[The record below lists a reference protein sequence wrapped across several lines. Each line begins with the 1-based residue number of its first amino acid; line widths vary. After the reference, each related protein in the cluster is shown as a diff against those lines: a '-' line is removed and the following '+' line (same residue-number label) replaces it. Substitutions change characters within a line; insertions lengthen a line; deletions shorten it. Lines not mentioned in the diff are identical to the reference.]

1 MLEMNLDKLNQTN
14 HPWNVIEEH
23 EFKKLML
30 EIFNKI
36 YNALKCTAGPYGSG
50 TIIERLG
57 QYHMT
62 KDGYTA
68 LSHIHFNEPSANAV
82 MDLIRTM
89 SHQMVMKVG
98 DGSTTTIMA
107 AKNFMDIINETD
119 LSKELRPKD
128 FIDKTQKFIDEL
140 MKTMEELSIKVTDE
154 NYLDVV
160 RKVAYIATNG
170 DQEYTNHIVNI
181 YKECGKDVHIAK
193 EFSETSESSIQIKDN
208 VYHIRGSFLD
218 KTYVNTDNN
227 TCVIENPI
235 ILLFDFT
242 LEDKHWQMLQFF
254 MQFLNTMNDERRVVI
269 IAPYYDN
276 FIGDRIR
283 ADVIKFREYYRE
295 HGQAGAIPYPMVFA
309 KAPFIRP
316 VDHYIYDDLTPY
328 LGSTIIN
335 MVTGQEF
342 MNSVGEY
349 MSLLQQQKSEEMRVE
364 KARQEAISKG
374 IDPNEIKMLELEKDP
389 IDVYKKA
396 MEQFTA
402 FIGSCDK
409 IVLGLK
415 EIEFNGFSNVDEA
428 MLEVHQR
435 DAADMLNKEY
445 AQVENSRYVHKEYMY
460 ALERM
465 QHLACKSATIKTGGK
480 TELEKSMIDDS
491 VDDAIKACSSAVK
504 YGYYYGNNLAIFTAL
519 DMMKE
524 ECETDWFK
532 STIRQAL
539 WDTFIRV
546 ILTIH
551 KNKNPEAKAV
561 EVDNIIKYC
570 VENGTCWD
578 LINEEYNHEIINS
591 IKTDIEI
598 IKGSISMVGTLMSAN
613 QYIASQVKLVEAK
626 KANMG

>member
-1 MLEMNLDKLNQTN
+1 MVDIDMRDFNANK

-23 EFKKLML
+23 EFKQLML

-107 AKNFMDIINETD
+107 AKNFMDVINETKII
-119 LSKELRPKD
+119 KEYRPKD
-128 FIDKTQKFIDEL
+128 FIDLTQKFIDEL
-140 MKTMEELSIKVTDE
+140 MEKINELAIKVTDD

-170 DQEYTNHIVNI
+170 DKEYTDHIVNI
-181 YKECGKDVHIAK
+181 YEKCGKDVHIAK
-193 EFSETSESSIQIKDN
+193 EFSETSESSVVIKDD

-227 TCVIENPI
+227 TCVIKNPI
-235 ILLFDFT
+235 VLLFDFT
-242 LEDKHWQMLQFF
+242 LEDKHWEMLQFF
-254 MQFLNTMNDERRVVI
+254 MQFLNTMNDERRVVVV
-269 IAPYYDN
+269 APYYDN

-283 ADVIKFREYYRE
+283 ADVIKFREFYKSK
-295 HGQAGAIPYPMVFA
+295 GQAGAIPYPLVFA

-335 MVTGQEF
+335 MVTGEEF
-342 MNSVGEY
+342 MNSVRKY
-349 MSLLQQQKSEEMRVE
+349 MGLLRQQKSEEMRVE

-374 IDPNEIKMLELEKDP
+374 IDPSEIQTIELEEDP
-389 IDVYKKA
+389 MDVFKQA

-402 FIGSCDK
+402 FIGSCDE
-409 IVLGLK
+409 ITLGLK
-415 EIEFNGFSNVDEA
+415 EIEFSGFSNKDEA
-428 MLEVHQR
+428 MLEVHQH

-504 YGYYYGNNLAIFTAL
+504 YGYYYGNNLAIFKAL

-524 ECETDWFK
+524 ECESDWFK
-532 STIRQAL
+532 SSIREAL
-539 WDTFIRV
+539 WNTFIRV

-551 KNKNPEAKAV
+551 KNKNPNTSPV
-561 EVDNIIKYC
+561 MITDIINKC
-570 VENGTCWD
+570 LETETCYD
-578 LINEEYNHEIINS
+578 LTTEEYNKEVINS

-613 QYIASQVKLVEAK
+613 QYIASQIKLTEAK
-626 KANMG
+626 KANS